1 MGLDESE
8 DASFLFHGLV
18 AHFRL
23 AELLLSRRGVDVKH
37 KRVPATGP
45 AFCSGQCGPTIQIQY
60 GPRTGILPRI
70 DTIHL

>member
-1 MGLDESE
+1 MGTLFLVSKFGR
-8 DASFLFHGLV
+8 SFPIGRV
-18 AHFRL
+18 TV
-23 AELLLSRRGVDVKH
+23 EQERGVDVKH